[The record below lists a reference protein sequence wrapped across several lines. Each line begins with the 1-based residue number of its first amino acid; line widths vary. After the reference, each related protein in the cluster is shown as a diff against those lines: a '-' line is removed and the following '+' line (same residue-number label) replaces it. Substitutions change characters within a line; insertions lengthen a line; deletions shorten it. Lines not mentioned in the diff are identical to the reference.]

1 MEIKKNPKYDLRR
14 SSIIFF
20 QIGMIVMLFFT
31 WRAMEWTTEDK
42 PESDVSMAEVA
53 EDLEEVIPVTEQL
66 NVPPPPPPP
75 PQIAPEV
82 IVEVE
87 NDSDV
92 EETVIESSET
102 DQNQQ
107 IADIAEIVEEE
118 EEEEI
123 VDIPFAVIEDV
134 PVYPGC
140 EDVVG
145 REAKKQCMSSHV
157 EAFVQ
162 KNFNTGLASELGLE
176 GIQRIQVQ
184 FKIDHHGKVTDI
196 RTRAPHPRLEE
207 EAKLVIGKLPEMKP
221 GMQRGKPVGVIYA
234 LPILFRVEN

>member
-20 QIGMIVMLFFT
+20 QIGMILMLFFT
-31 WRAMEWTTEDK
+31 WRAMEWTTVDA

-75 PQIAPEV
+75 PQVAPEV
-82 IVEVE
+82 ITEVE
-87 NDSDV
+87 NDSEV

-107 IADIAEIVEEE
+107 IAEIAEIVEEAV
-118 EEEEI
+118 EEEI
-123 VDIPFAVIEDV
+123 IDVPFAVIEEV
-134 PVYPGC
+134 PIYPGC
-140 EDVVG
+140 EDMKG
-145 REAKKQCMSSHV
+145 REAKKRCMSQKV
-157 EAFVQ
+157 DAFV
-162 KNFNTGLASELGLE
+162 KRNFNTDLAGELGLE
-176 GIQRIQVQ
+176 GVQRIQVQ
-184 FKIDHHGKVTDI
+184 FKINKDGKVVDV

-207 EAKLVIGKLPEMKP
+207 EAKNVIGQLPEMIP